1 MKPDVNFWIEP
12 SHGYYD
18 GEAPMMFGV
27 KETTVDLAD
36 YPYDIMGKQKGSIT
50 MNGLIT
56 AAVLAHVRGSEHS
69 YRMMQAADGSQTVW
83 AEFCPEEEAADG
95 TRNIYLIKIYL
106 QDETTI
112 KRTFT
117 RIKGAEAGLLNRE
130 TGEFEPLWSDESLD
144 AMDVVPYMAFIPVL
158 MGAALIDSDINK
170 RVERLRNLPA
180 KNYAENQNLYWLTYR
195 FMSGRSEYYKYIG
208 DVKPLSEES
217 VSEFKEEVLDLQRS
231 WEIYSYYHSRDSQPL
246 GKLPYEKIAATFSN
260 DEVKKS
266 PLAQFIPSISLS
278 DYYIDPKIKSI
289 VDLMVMEKDSKL
301 PVNTGMLYGPP
312 ASGKSTAVMLMA
324 KMLQLP
330 YIPVTFNSN
339 ISMDDLLGSWQPSE
353 DGGIHFVES
362 TFVEAY
368 QSPSVVEFVEC
379 YYVKPGACG
388 DLNTALDDT
397 AQITLPN
404 GKVIHRHPACFII
417 ATINAGINEQDYK
430 AVREQDASFDRR
442 FEGFK
447 EYLEPFDHNVFAQM
461 IKHKSGYDNED
472 EIMLM
477 IKVMNDM
484 NRNANETGD
493 WQTVYPSTVIRW
505 AQHRK
510 YKDIYQAA
518 EATIL
523 PAASKNLDV
532 QNEVRENIL
541 SNYW

>member
-1 MKPDVNFWIEP
+1 
-12 SHGYYD
+12 
-18 GEAPMMFGV
+18 
-27 KETTVDLAD
+27 
-36 YPYDIMGKQKGSIT
+36 
-50 MNGLIT
+50 MNGMIAGT
-56 AAVLAHVRGSEHS
+56 VLAYVRGSVHS
-69 YRMMQAADGSQTVW
+69 YKMMQMADGSQTVW
-83 AEFCPEEEAADG
+83 AEFCPEEEVDG
-95 TRNIYLIKIYL
+95 RKQVYLYKILLKEETGIKY
-106 QDETTI
+106 TY
-112 KRTFT
+112 T
-117 RIKGAEAGLLNRE
+117 RILGAEAGKLDRDSGGYLPIWTE
-130 TGEFEPLWSDESLD
+130 EELD
-144 AMDVVPYMAFIPVL
+144 AENAVPYLAFMPVVI
-158 MGAALIDSDINK
+158 GACLTDSEVGK

-180 KNYAENQNLYWLTYR
+180 KNYEDNPNLFWLTYQL
-195 FMSGRSEYYKYIG
+195 MTTRSEYYRRIG
-208 DVKPLSEES
+208 DVRPLEEDS
-217 VSEFKEEVLDLQRS
+217 LTEFREEVLHLQRS
-231 WEIYSYYHSRDSQPL
+231 WELYSYYHSKDSQPL
-246 GKLPYEKIAATFSN
+246 GRIPYEKLATAFS
-260 DEVKKS
+260 DETVASS
-266 PLAQFIPSISLS
+266 PLAKFIPSVSLE
-278 DYYIDPKIKSI
+278 DYYIDPKVKAIA
-289 VDLMVMEKDSKL
+289 DLMVLEKGSRL

-312 ASGKSTAVMLMA
+312 ASGKSTAVMLLA

-404 GKVIHRHPACFII
+404 GKVIHRHPSCIII
-417 ATINAGINEQDYK
+417 ATINAGVNEQDYR

-447 EYLEPFDHNVFAQM
+447 EYLEPFDHNVFAQL
-461 IKHKSGYDNED
+461 IKHRSGYDNED
-472 EIMLM
+472 EIVLM

-484 NRNANETGD
+484 NRNADETGD
-493 WQTVYPSTVIRW
+493 WQTVYPSTVVRW

-532 QNEVRENIL
+532 QNEIRENIL

>member
-1 MKPDVNFWIEP
+1 MKPDINFWIEP

-18 GEAPMMFGV
+18 GDAQMMFGV
-27 KETTVDLAD
+27 RETTVDLAV
-36 YPYDIMGKQKGSIT
+36 YPYDIMGKQKGSLT

-56 AAVLAHVRGSEHS
+56 AAVLAYVRGLEHT
-69 YRMMQAADGSQTVW
+69 YRMVQASDGSQTVW
-83 AEFCPEEEAADG
+83 AEFCPEDTADG
-95 TRNIYLIKIYL
+95 ARRICLIKIYL
-106 QDETTI
+106 QEETCI

-117 RIKGAEAGLLNRE
+117 RIKGAEAGFLNRE
-130 TGEFEPLWSDESLD
+130 TGAFEPLWTEASLD
-144 AMDVVPYMAFIPVL
+144 EMQLVPYMAFMPVL
-158 MGAALIDSDINK
+158 IGTALIDSDVNK
-170 RVERLRNLPA
+170 RIERLRNLPV
-180 KNYAENQNLYWLTYR
+180 KNYDENQNLYWLTCR
-195 FMSGRSEYYKYIG
+195 LMSGRSECYKNIG
-208 DVKPLSEES
+208 DVKFLSEES
-217 VSEFKEEVLDLQRS
+217 LEEFKENVLNLQRS
-231 WEIYSYYHSRDSQPL
+231 WEIYSYYHSKDSQPL
-246 GKLPYEKIAATFSN
+246 GKLPYEKLASVFSSE
-260 DEVKKS
+260 EVKKS
-266 PLAQFIPSISLS
+266 PLAQFIPDVSLS
-278 DYYIDPKIKSI
+278 DYYIDPKVKEI

-404 GKVIHRHPACFII
+404 GKVIHRHPSCFII
-417 ATINAGINEQDYK
+417 ATINAGINEQDYR

-532 QNEVRENIL
+532 QSEIRENIL

>member
-12 SHGYYD
+12 SHGYYEGD
-18 GEAPMMFGV
+18 APMMFGV
-27 KETTVDLAD
+27 RETTVDLAN
-36 YPYDIMGKQKGSIT
+36 YPYDIMGKQKGSVT

-56 AAVLAHVRGSEHS
+56 ATALAYVRGSEHS
-69 YRMMQAADGSQTVW
+69 YKMMQAADGSQTVW
-83 AEFCPEEEAADG
+83 AEFCPEETADG
-95 TRNIYLIKIYL
+95 ARRVCLIKIYL
-106 QDETTI
+106 KEETTI
-112 KRTFT
+112 KRTFM
-117 RIKGAEAGLLNRE
+117 RIAGAEAGFLNRE
-130 TGEFEPLWSDESLD
+130 TGEYEPLWTDESLD
-144 AMDVVPYMAFIPVL
+144 AMNVAPYMAFMPVII
-158 MGAALIDSDINK
+158 GAALIDSEINK
-170 RVERLRNLPA
+170 RIERLRNLPA
-180 KNYAENQNLYWLTYR
+180 KNYDENQNLYWLTYR
-195 FMSGRSEYYKYIG
+195 LMSGRSEYYKNIG

-217 VSEFKEEVLDLQRS
+217 LKEFKEDVLELLRS
-231 WEIYSYYHSRDSQPL
+231 WEIYSYYHSKDSQPL
-246 GKLPYEKIAATFSN
+246 GKLPYEKIAAAFSN
-260 DEVKKS
+260 DEVKRS

-278 DYYIDPKIKSI
+278 DYYIDPKIKAI
-289 VDLMVMEKDSKL
+289 VDLMVMEKDSGL

-417 ATINAGINEQDYK
+417 ATINAGINEQDYR

-532 QNEVRENIL
+532 QNEIRENIL